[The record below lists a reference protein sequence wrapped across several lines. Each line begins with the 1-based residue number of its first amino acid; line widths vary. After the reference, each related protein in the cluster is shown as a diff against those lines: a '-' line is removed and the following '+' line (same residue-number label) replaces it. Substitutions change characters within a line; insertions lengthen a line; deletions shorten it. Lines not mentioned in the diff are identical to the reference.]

1 MTNELLVWTC
11 IQLGANFKDC
21 FSKLVLKTMVVNEYV
36 FSRVKWSVYKCICID
51 ISGRNFGK
59 SFR

>member
-1 MTNELLVWTC
+1 MYLFESNQLTILHMTNELLVWTC

-36 FSRVKWSVYKCICID
+36 FSRVKWSV
-51 ISGRNFGK
+51 
-59 SFR
+59 

>member
-21 FSKLVLKTMVVNEYV
+21 FSKQALKTMVVNEYV
-36 FSRVKWSVYKCICID
+36 FSRVKWSVQCICID